1 MIIMVKV
8 KIYLLLIVL
17 ASMCLPL
24 YSQVEINASEL
35 ADSVM
40 LNDSLANYYG
50 EMGDLS
56 KAQEYAFNNVAI
68 NSRLGEYS
76 VPYAIAVLKY
86 VRYLYSNN
94 RDEDVEL
101 SNKGLSILK
110 DSLGNKSST
119 YIMYLLEYAWRQ
131 FNRGQIQ
138 DACKTIKEAAEEDYD
153 DESYLGDLYYSYGHF
168 LKEVKETD
176 MSKAYDLKAISFYE
190 NKQLYDDN
198 YYLSTLVDMS
208 LLNISDIELSIN
220 YLNKV
225 EMILEKNHRK
235 NSIDYLNV
243 LFTFV
248 YIYKYNNHFEEALDY
263 AIQAKEI
270 GEKIKE
276 LDYSSYLY
284 TFKFLSG
291 CYSSLKQYDDAI
303 KYAEESL
310 NLMKESNGI
319 GLENRLDVLDS
330 LVAYNWYMS
339 KYEKCKLYAKEAYL
353 TRKSINSKELNDG
366 LIRNLSYLLY
376 SNYYLNNYEE
386 CESNVNE
393 IKEIFGEDYSTRY
406 SKYYEDMN
414 ILANTYYYRGL
425 YKEAL
430 STYKEMEK
438 NYKNQYG
445 EENAYFA
452 FILFCEAKVYL
463 HFDNIGDYF
472 DYSQKGLEI
481 KKKLYG
487 EYSKEYLKDLSE
499 FANEYYNV
507 RYIKQSYE
515 MFKDATLIAKKIY
528 GTIHPL
534 FVLNFLSTMMFWKG
548 EDIPELENYDL
559 NDLLVYFRFVKMLR
573 DACEEDTDG
582 AKDMMNN
589 YKQFFLPA
597 LPQIMRKYNNE
608 PSSLKILYDCLLL
621 LKDYHTEYKTILS
634 DVIDEVPVN
643 DQHYIYDIYSAC
655 KNYLNNQTE
664 ANKSVLDSL
673 YHQIIDLKDK
683 LVKLSPTFSNYYYKE
698 MVFIDTLRSNMPGN
712 SVIIDYI
719 PLKQLSNNYS
729 DFIVKCDNNSDYP
742 DFIST
747 NNISEQIKQVYKS
760 YDNIYYLIENDSLL
774 SSLGVELSMS
784 KYYADYDLSINQ
796 LLNKK
801 GHYQVN
807 HREPIINTDNLTLSR
822 NEFERGVNLYNKK
835 QYELAIDAFLVSDS
849 LMYMAKGDG
858 SNFCGHGKHW
868 IASCYYK
875 MGKDSIA
882 QQYSEYY
889 NLTPIDMRSTYLS
902 DSILDVATTLYN
914 NGEIEAA
921 LNKYIEASEVEKK
934 NLGRYNYWYANTLS
948 HCADLY
954 LELDNFEKAIEFE
967 TEALNIRKK
976 TLGVNHIDYYW
987 SLKNLFSSYSIPE
1000 MVEER
1005 YKIGGLVI
1013 DFVERNS
1020 DLLGDEKSY
1029 LPIYASIMAMM
1040 CIKKKDNQ
1048 EAYSYIKKSIDSV
1061 GLLNKQP
1068 AAYIH
1073 ICYNAIMEL
1082 KEIGRD
1088 SLSFELCKYVIPLYE
1103 KYSDKQINPNEFFEI
1118 LLIAANHYYKQG
1130 DYITTSLYQEKALE
1144 EVKDKTSVA
1153 YGIALSHLAKTYS
1166 ELGRI
1171 DESITLAKEAVSLCD
1186 TLPHIDGY
1194 AVALGTLAHCYSI
1207 ANKPKE
1213 ALRYGVKVFN
1223 LLVGT
1228 KGVEDNQTLVAANNL
1243 ATYYAELGYTD
1254 EAKRCILF
1262 VFDHAGK
1269 DLNIYGETLGTAY
1282 NNLAMKWTT
1291 DSASLVYINKAYDIR
1306 KSVLGENN
1314 IYTIQSLYNKG
1325 LCLYNIGETIE
1336 SVDCI
1341 RKAMEQTK
1349 NMIGEN
1355 NLRYIEMMDI
1365 LPIIYIKG
1373 GDLNHALE
1381 IKKEMTTLL
1390 KGIVGE
1396 DHLSYIHSLDDL
1408 SELYFLMKDT
1418 INLHNTVINGFHKY
1432 RKRIL
1437 SDFSSYTSLERTNLV
1452 NSMGRFFDW
1461 IFPLVCYYMR
1471 QPEICSELYN
1481 AILFRKGILLNSE
1494 IEFGRLIRESG
1505 DSVLL
1510 RRYNELLANK
1520 SLLNRQYQMPV
1531 DQRIFNVDSLK
1542 FEINEK
1548 EDYLVT
1554 ASKEY
1559 GEYTKRFNVN
1569 WKDIKDQLNDD
1580 ELCVEF
1586 VVFDDTCSVQNR
1598 IYYALL
1604 IEKNSESPQLVPLC
1618 NETQIQKTLRSGGKI
1633 RGLYKLIWDPIIR
1646 NSNNTKTI
1654 YFSPSGILNSIGI
1667 EYVDI
1672 NDHENIIEKYNLHRL
1687 SSTREILNKPK
1698 SICKTAALYG
1708 GLEYAVDPDVL
1719 LAQNKTNDRG
1729 ISSSV
1734 MYRGLSDSLSV
1745 RNSFEPL
1752 YNTKSEILE
1761 IGETLKSGDVSVSMY
1776 SETYGTEESF
1786 KELSGKRLN
1795 LIHLATHGMYIG
1807 ASEAESKKK
1816 DSNLSFIQ
1824 IDDTDSGIIQ
1834 EDMSLTRSF
1843 LVMSGGDMLPSHRS
1857 IPDNLEDGILTA
1869 TEISKLDLRGLDLV
1883 VLSACQTALG
1893 DVDNE
1898 GVYGLQRGFKKAG
1911 ANTVMMSL
1919 DKVDDEATKILM
1931 VEFYK
1936 NLMSGKTKHQ
1946 SLKDAQKHL
1955 RQFDNGKYDKPEYW
1969 ASFIMLDGL
1978 D

>member
-1 MIIMVKV
+1 MIKV
-8 KIYLLLIVL
+8 KIYILLFVL
-17 ASMCLPL
+17 VSTCLPL

-35 ADSVM
+35 VDSVM
-40 LNDSLANYYG
+40 MNDSLANYYG
-50 EMGDLS
+50 ENGDLR
-56 KAQEYAFNNVAI
+56 KAQEYALNNVAI
-68 NSRLGEYS
+68 NSMLGEYS
-76 VPYAIAVLKY
+76 VPYAVALLKFA
-86 VRYLYSNN
+86 RFLYPDE
-94 RDEDVEL
+94 RDKDDEI
-101 SNKGLSILK
+101 STKGLSILK
-110 DSLGNKSST
+110 DSLGTKSSVF
-119 YIMYLLEYAWRQ
+119 IKYLLEYAWRQ
-131 FNRGQIQ
+131 FDHGQIHE
-138 DACKTIKEAAEEDYD
+138 ACKTIKEAAEEDYD
-153 DESYLGDLYYSYGHF
+153 DESSLGYLYYSYGHF
-168 LKEVKETD
+168 LKGVKEID

-208 LLNISDIELSIN
+208 LLNISDIELSLK

-225 EMILEKNHRK
+225 EKILEKNHRK

-248 YIYKYNNHFEEALDY
+248 YICRYNNHFEEALDY

-284 TFKFLSG
+284 TFEFLSG

-319 GLENRLDVLDS
+319 GLENRLNVLDS

-353 TRKSINSKELNDG
+353 TRKSINSKDPNDG
-366 LIRNLSYLLY
+366 LIRNLSYILR
-376 SNYYLNNYEE
+376 SNYYLKKYEE

-393 IKEIFGEDYSTRY
+393 IKEILGKDYSTKY
-406 SKYYEDMN
+406 VYYYEDMN
-414 ILANTYYYRGL
+414 ILANTYCFRGL
-425 YKEAL
+425 YNKAL
-430 STYKEMEK
+430 SIYEEMEM
-438 NYKNQYG
+438 NFKNQYG
-445 EENAYFA
+445 EEDAYYA
-452 FILFCEAKVYL
+452 FILFCEATIYL
-463 HFDNIGDYF
+463 KFDNIGDYF
-472 DYSQKGLEI
+472 DYSQKGLNI
-481 KKKLYG
+481 KKKVFG
-487 EYSKEYLKDLSE
+487 EYSKEYLKDLSLY
-499 FANEYYNV
+499 ANEYYNAG
-507 RYIKQSYE
+507 YIKQSYE
-515 MFKDATLIAKKIY
+515 MCKEAALVAKKVY

-534 FVLNFLSTMMFWKG
+534 FVVNYLSTMIFGKG
-548 EDIPELENYDL
+548 EDIPELDNYDL
-559 NDLLVYFRFVKMLR
+559 NDLLAYLSFVKILR
-573 DACEEDTDG
+573 DICEENNDG
-582 AKDMMNN
+582 AKDMMNI

-608 PSSLKILYDCLLL
+608 PLSLKILYDCILL
-621 LKDYHTEYKTILS
+621 LKDYHTEYKTILPN
-634 DVIDEVPVN
+634 VIEEVTVN
-643 DQHYIYDIYSAC
+643 DQHYIYDIYNAC

-664 ANKSVLDSL
+664 TDKNILDSL
-673 YHQIIDLKDK
+673 YHRIIDLKDK
-683 LVKLSPTFSNYYYKE
+683 LVKLSPTFANYYHKE
-698 MVFIDTLRSNMPGN
+698 IVAIDTLRSNMPDN

-719 PLKQLSNNYS
+719 PLKQLSDSYS
-729 DFIVKCDNNSDYP
+729 DIIVKCDNNSEYP
-742 DFIST
+742 LYIST
-747 NNISEQIKQVYKS
+747 KNLSEQIKQVYKS
-760 YDNIYYLIENDSLL
+760 YNNIYYLIESDSLL
-774 SSLGVELSMS
+774 SSHGVELNTSNF
-784 KYYADYDLSINQ
+784 YADYELSISQ
-796 LLNKK
+796 LLNKD
-801 GHYQVN
+801 GHYKAAQ
-807 HREPIINTDNLTLSR
+807 RDSIINTDNLTLSR

-835 QYELAIDAFLVSDS
+835 QFELAIDAFLVSDS
-849 LMYMAKGDG
+849 LMYMAKGNE
-858 SNFCGHGKHW
+858 SNYCGHGKHW
-868 IASCYYK
+868 IASCYFK

-882 QQYSEYY
+882 KQYSEYY
-889 NLTPIDMRSTYLS
+889 NLTPIDMRYTILS
-902 DSILDVATTLYN
+902 DSILDVAASLYN
-914 NGEIEAA
+914 KGEIETA
-921 LNKYIEASEVEKK
+921 LKKYIEASEVEKK

-948 HCADLY
+948 NCADLY
-954 LELDNFEKAIEFE
+954 LELGDVEKAIEFE
-967 TEALNIRKK
+967 KEALNIRKK
-976 TLGVNHIDYYW
+976 SPGVNHIDYYW
-987 SLKNLFSSYSIPE
+987 SLKNLFSSYSTPE

-1005 YKIGGLVI
+1005 YKIGGLI
-1013 DFVERNS
+1013 IEYMDKNS
-1020 DLLGDEKSY
+1020 NLLGEEKSY
-1029 LPIYASIMAMM
+1029 LPIYASIMAM
-1040 CIKKKDNQ
+1040 ISIQKKNNQ
-1048 EAYSYIKKSIDSV
+1048 EAFSYINKSVNSV

-1073 ICYNAIMEL
+1073 IYYNAIMEL

-1088 SLSFELCKYVIPLYE
+1088 SLSFELCKFVIPLYE

-1130 DYITTSLYQEKALE
+1130 DYITTSLYQEKALAE
-1144 EVKDKTSVA
+1144 IKDKTSVA

-1171 DESITLAKEAVSLCD
+1171 DESIILAKQAVSLCD
-1186 TLPHIDGY
+1186 TLSHIDGY
-1194 AVALGTLAHCYSI
+1194 ALALGTLAHCYSI
-1207 ANKPKE
+1207 ANKPKD
-1213 ALRYGVKVFN
+1213 ALRYGVDVFN
-1223 LLVGT
+1223 LLAGT
-1228 KGVEDNQTLVAANNL
+1228 KGVDDNQTLVAANNL

-1254 EAKRCILF
+1254 EAKRCLLF
-1262 VFDHAGK
+1262 VFDHAGR

-1291 DSASLVYINKAYDIR
+1291 DSASLAYINKAYDIR

-1325 LCLYNIGETIE
+1325 LCLYNIGESIE
-1336 SVDCI
+1336 SIDCI
-1341 RKAMEQTK
+1341 RKAMDQTK

-1365 LPIIYIKG
+1365 LPIIYLRG

-1408 SELYFLMKDT
+1408 SELYFLTKDT
-1418 INLHNTVINGFHKY
+1418 INLHSIVINESHKY

-1437 SDFSSYTSLERTNLV
+1437 SDFPSYTSLERTNLV

-1461 IFPLVCYYMR
+1461 LFPLVCYYMR

-1481 AILFRKGILLNSE
+1481 ALLFRKGILLNSE

-1531 DQRIFNVDSLK
+1531 EQRVFNVDSLK
-1542 FEINEK
+1542 FEINGE
-1548 EDYLVT
+1548 EDYLVS

-1559 GEYTKRFNVN
+1559 GEYTKRFNVS
-1569 WKDIKDQLNDD
+1569 WKDIKDKLNDD
-1580 ELCVEF
+1580 ELSVEF

-1604 IEKNSESPQLVPLC
+1604 VNMNSESPLFVPLC
-1618 NETQIQKTLRSGGKI
+1618 NEAQIQKVLEKGGKT
-1633 RGLYKLIWDPIIR
+1633 GELYQLIWDPIVR
-1646 NSNNTKTI
+1646 KSNNAKTI
-1654 YFSPSGILNSIGI
+1654 YFSPSGILNNIGI

-1672 NDHENIIEKYNLHRL
+1672 NEYENITDKYNLHRL
-1687 SSTREILNKPK
+1687 SSTREIINKPNSK
-1698 SICKTAALYG
+1698 CKTAALYG
-1708 GLEYAVDPDVL
+1708 GLDYSVDSDVL
-1719 LAQNKTNDRG
+1719 LAQNKMNDRG
-1729 ISSSV
+1729 INSSV

-1752 YNTKSEILE
+1752 YNTKSEISE
-1761 IGETLKSGDVSVSMY
+1761 IGETLKNGDVSVSIY

-1786 KELSGKRLN
+1786 KELSGKGLN

-1816 DSNLSFIQ
+1816 GSNLSFIQ
-1824 IDDTDSGIIQ
+1824 IDDSDRGVIQ

-1843 LVMSGGDMLPSHRS
+1843 LVMSGGDMLPSHKS

-1869 TEISKLDLRGLDLV
+1869 TEISKLDLRELDLV

-1911 ANTVMMSL
+1911 ANTILMSL

-1946 SLKDAQKHL
+1946 SLKNAQKYL
-1955 RQFDNGKYDKPEYW
+1955 RQVENGKYDKPEYW

-1978 D
+1978 N